1 MPILVDQQSER
12 SIAEWTEQTV
22 RLYRRYER
30 EIVEACELCPWASR
44 VRREGR
50 LRECVLLQRDP
61 ESLTPSLDAIE
72 ELSREQ
78 VDVILFLY
86 PRLGLS
92 RGAFDQFAARLR
104 DADVARR
111 TLGNV

>member
-1 MPILVDQQSER
+1 MPIPVDPQGER
-12 SIAEWTEQTV
+12 SIAGWTEETV

-50 LRECVLLQRDP
+50 LRELVLLQRDP

-72 ELSREQ
+72 ELSREE
-78 VDVILFLY
+78 VDVVLFLY
-86 PRLGLS
+86 PRLRLS
-92 RGAFDQFAARLR
+92 RGAFEQFAARVR
-104 DADVARR
+104 DADV
-111 TLGNV
+111 